1 MRSITFCEDARALF
15 TLAEQMADVL
25 AQKRPELGRDDRTEA
40 HLRASIA
47 GARYA
52 CTVYAAMC
60 RDKEKSAVARR
71 FLEQADHRRR
81 RALKRLRE
89 HVIRSLRP
97 RRCCRACAVCRRVMR
112 QRHRKAA
119 GRPSSGCVDAA

>member
-1 MRSITFCEDARALF
+1 MRSITCCEDARALF

-25 AQKRPELGRDDRTEA
+25 AQKGPELGQDDRTEA

-47 GARYA
+47 GALYS
-52 CTVYAAMC
+52 CTVYAAIC
-60 RDKEKSAVARR
+60 RDKKKSAVARG

-89 HVIRSLRP
+89 HVIRSL
-97 RRCCRACAVCRRVMR
+97 AVICELMNHDALVDVAE
-112 QRHRKAA
+112 QVLSA
-119 GRPSSGCVDAA
+119 GA

>member
-1 MRSITFCEDARALF
+1 MRSITFCEDTRALF

-47 GARYA
+47 GALYS
-52 CTVYAAMC
+52 CTVYAAIC
-60 RDKEKSAVARR
+60 REKEKSAVARG

-81 RALKRLRE
+81 RALERVRE
-89 HVIRSLRP
+89 HVIRSL
-97 RRCCRACAVCRRVMR
+97 AVICELMNHDALVDVAE
-112 QRHRKAA
+112 HVLSA
-119 GRPSSGCVDAA
+119 GA

>member
-15 TLAEQMADVL
+15 ALAERIADVL
-25 AQKRPELGRDDRTEA
+25 AQKRPELGQNDRRTEA

-47 GARYA
+47 DARYA
-52 CTVYAAMC
+52 RTVYAAMC

-81 RALKRLRE
+81 RALERLRE
-89 HVIRSLRP
+89 HVIRSL
-97 RRCCRACAVCRRVMR
+97 AVICELMN
-112 QRHRKAA
+112 HDAL
-119 GRPSSGCVDAA
+119 VDVAEHVLSTGA